1 MYCRQ
6 DRSRCVGDTVTA
18 AAIPATDDAY
28 IVTALRRL
36 TSVMR
41 SVAHPFSRVFLTPR
55 QRSTQNRGAATG
67 WVTGREGSS
76 PRKRCTWR
84 SSIIALSLMAVRS
97 EMQYLRA
104 RDMNLVHLYAQITK
118 SVSYSCRDDTAPQH
132 VPSSAHY
139 QQPQQKGWFGH
150 EQHCSAQIEAVEE

>member
-1 MYCRQ
+1 MGHRARGQ
-6 DRSRCVGDTVTA
+6 F
-18 AAIPATDDAY
+18 PKEMLHL
-28 IVTALRRL
+28 ALL
-36 TSVMR
+36 HY
-41 SVAHPFSRVFLTPR
+41 HPQL
-55 QRSTQNRGAATG
+55 
-67 WVTGREGSS
+67 E
-76 PRKRCTWR
+76 
-84 SSIIALSLMAVRS
+84 MAVRS

-104 RDMNLVHLYAQITK
+104 RDMNLIHLYAQITK